1 MDLNLDRT
9 ATILAVDDC
18 KVTQKAI
25 KKILGSDYQ
34 VLVASNA
41 KDAFST
47 IYQQHIDILLLD
59 VSMPE
64 VDGLEFCRTVR
75 QLPQFAQLPI
85 VMLTARNEP
94 FDKVKGLWAGAT
106 EYLTKPFN
114 ADRLYQLVE
123 SLVAQ
128 REGAEL
134 NEIHKYQVESKNK

>member
-1 MDLNLDRT
+1 MDSNLDRT
-9 ATILAVDDC
+9 ATVLTVDDC

-25 KKILGSDYQ
+25 KKILGSNYR

-41 KDAFST
+41 KEAFAT
-47 IYQQHIDILLLD
+47 LYQQPVDILLLD

-75 QLPQFAQLPI
+75 QLPQFARMPI

-106 EYLTKPFN
+106 AYLTKPF
-114 ADRLYQLVE
+114 DVDYLCQLVE
-123 SLVAQ
+123 NYIAGDKQ
-128 REGAEL
+128 AEV
-134 NEIHKYQVESKNK
+134 NELGRV